1 MACPRRISRYWIF
14 LSTFVFMKLAGISA
28 ATKAALS
35 VVLVGLLQAQGTRLY
50 GGGGWF
56 WVQYSGLMGLGPVVD
71 GLRAQGLSF
80 SVPSGF
86 AGIGG
91 GGGGYLGR
99 IHIGGEGGY
108 FFGGKVGGGA
118 GWARLGYFFPL
129 RGGLIIMPVGIIGG
143 GGLTLQIRDDGTA
156 VSFGQIAAT
165 HVPIQSLST
174 GGMLTGAAIEVQRNL
189 GGFLLGLSAG
199 YLTGPSWKDWET
211 AEGRRL
217 TDGPRVSIGM
227 PYVRLQI
234 GGGGW
239 ASPEK

>member
-1 MACPRRISRYWIF
+1 MMRLAEIS
-14 LSTFVFMKLAGISA
+14 TA

-35 VVLVGLLQAQGTRLY
+35 VALVGFLQAQGTRLY

-56 WVQYSGLMGLGPVVD
+56 WVQYSGLMGLGPVAD
-71 GLRAQGLSF
+71 ELRTQGLSF
-80 SVPSGF
+80 SAPSGF
-86 AGIGG
+86 VGIGG

-108 FFGGKVGGGA
+108 FFGNKVGGGA

-129 RGGLIIMPVGIIGG
+129 RGGFIIMPVGIIGG

-165 HVPIQSLST
+165 HVPIQALST
-174 GGMLTGAAIEVQRNL
+174 GGMLTGAAIEVQKNL

-217 TDGPRVSIGM
+217 TDGPRVSVGM

-239 ASPEK
+239 AGPEK

>member
-1 MACPRRISRYWIF
+1 
-14 LSTFVFMKLAGISA
+14 
-28 ATKAALS
+28 
-35 VVLVGLLQAQGTRLY
+35 
-50 GGGGWF
+50 
-56 WVQYSGLMGLGPVVD
+56 MGLGPVVD

-80 SVPSGF
+80 SAPSGL
-86 AGIGG
+86 AGISGG
-91 GGGGYLGR
+91 GGAYLGR
-99 IHIGGEGGY
+99 IHIGGEGGS
-108 FFGGKVGGGA
+108 FFGGKAGGGA

-129 RGGLIIMPVGIIGG
+129 RGGFIIMPVGMIGG

-174 GGMLTGAAIEVQRNL
+174 GGMLTGAAIEVQKNL

-211 AEGRRL
+211 AEGRGV
-217 TDGPRVSIGM
+217 TNGPRVSLGM

-234 GGGGW
+234 GGRGW
-239 ASPEK
+239 ASPEKQVLLFPPLYQLAVEQTPFFIRTRQRQGVLGEKGKGICFYCLSPILSAA